1 MGPSA
6 GTALSFPGAVAAR
19 RRRLSFLHALGYP
32 CRDECAGTGSGMVR
46 RKEGPVKMLVTGFEP
61 FGGED
66 RNPAQEILS
75 LLPRR
80 RAGLS
85 ISTLVLPVVFGESA
99 KRAGAAI
106 RELAPAAVLMLGQ
119 AGGRPDVTVERVA
132 INLDDARIQD
142 NRRKKPVDRPIDPAG
157 PAAYFST
164 LPVRAIADAIIAEG
178 IPASLSLSAGTFVC
192 NHLLYS
198 VLHQLSMKTPGVIA
212 GFIHLPWLPGQAA
225 EKKGQPSMGLE
236 LELAAVL
243 AAIDA
248 IGAWLA
254 APRAESR

>member
-1 MGPSA
+1 M
-6 GTALSFPGAVAAR
+6 
-19 RRRLSFLHALGYP
+19 RL
-32 CRDECAGTGSGMVR
+32 
-46 RKEGPVKMLVTGFEP
+46 LVTGFEP
-61 FGGED
+61 FGGEE
-66 RNPAQEILS
+66 RNPSAEILG

-80 RAGLS
+80 HAGLS
-85 ISTLVLPVVFGESA
+85 ISTLVVPVVFGESA
-99 KRAGAAI
+99 KMAGAAI

-132 INLDDARIQD
+132 INLDDARIPD
-142 NRRKKPVDRPIDPAG
+142 NGRKKPVDRPIVPAG

-164 LPVRAIADAIIAEG
+164 LPTRAIVDAINAEG

-198 VLHQLSMKTPGVIA
+198 VLHQLAVESAATIA

-225 EKKGQPSMGLE
+225 PKMGQASMSLD
-236 LELAAVL
+236 LQRTAVL

-248 IGAWLA
+248 IGARLA
-254 APRAESR
+254 APRGEGR

>member
-1 MGPSA
+1 
-6 GTALSFPGAVAAR
+6 
-19 RRRLSFLHALGYP
+19 
-32 CRDECAGTGSGMVR
+32 MVR

-164 LPVRAIADAIIAEG
+164 LPVRQIVDSINAAG
-178 IPASLSLSAGTFVC
+178 VPASLSLSAGTFVC

-198 VLHQLSMKTPGVIA
+198 VLHQLAAEAPATMA
-212 GFIHLPWLPGQAA
+212 GFIHLPWLPEQAT
-225 EKKGQPSMGLE
+225 EKKGQPSMGLD
-236 LELAAVL
+236 LQRTAVL
-243 AAIDA
+243 AALDA
-248 IGAWLA
+248 IGASLA
-254 APRAESR
+254 AAPGRNR